1 MASVPS
7 TALKHSARSLTAD
20 PEAGVTTPPSAL
32 FTDLYELTMAQVYY
46 EQGQTGEAVFEL
58 SVRSL
63 PPGWRYLIAA
73 GLERTLDFLEWARF
87 TTEDLD
93 YLSSLTQFNSDF
105 LERLRAFRFSGD
117 VWAVPEGTAVH
128 PHEPLIQVVAPLP
141 EGQIVETAVMNQMA
155 FATLVASKAARTVD
169 AAAGR
174 PLFEFGGRRAHGTNA
189 ALEAARAAHIAGF
202 AATSSVEA
210 GRRYGIPVI
219 GTMAHS
225 YILIHDDEFDAFR
238 RFASRYE
245 GTTLL
250 VDTYDTAQG
259 VERTIAVANELGTQ
273 SVGAIRIDS
282 GDLGA
287 ASRDARHRLD
297 AAGLEHIQIV
307 ASGGLDEHQ
316 VADLVAAGAPID
328 AFACGTAI
336 VTGGDHGALD
346 AAYKLVEYEGIPV
359 AKRSPGKPSL
369 GGRKQVW
376 RSADADRIE
385 PHGSPGLPG
394 AEPLLQLVLQQ
405 GQRIAQPEPLD
416 AIRQRAIAERTTAH
430 SMRTVEISPSLSE
443 AR

>member
-1 MASVPS
+1 MPS
-7 TALKHSARSLTAD
+7 TDLKHSARSLTAD

-73 GLERTLDFLEWARF
+73 GLERTLEFLESARF
-87 TTEDLD
+87 TTKDLN
-93 YLSSLTQFNSDF
+93 YLASLTQFNSDF
-105 LERLRAFRFSGD
+105 LERLRGFRFSGD
-117 VWAVPEGTAVH
+117 VWAVPEGTAIY

-174 PLFEFGGRRAHGTNA
+174 PLLEFGGRRAHGANA
-189 ALEAARAAHIAGF
+189 ALEAARAAYLVGF

-225 YILIHDDEFDAFR
+225 YILIHDDETDAFR
-238 RFASRYE
+238 QFASRYE

-259 VERTIAVANELGTQ
+259 VDRVIAVANELGPQ

-282 GDLGA
+282 GDLAA
-287 ASRDARHRLD
+287 ASMDARRRLD

-316 VADLVAAGAPID
+316 VAALVAAGAPID

-376 RSADADRIE
+376 RSATADRIE
-385 PHGSPGLPG
+385 PHGSPGPRGTESILLP
-394 AEPLLQLVLQQ
+394 VLEK
-405 GQRIAQPEPLD
+405 GQRITEPEPLET
-416 AIRQRAIAERTTAH
+416 IRKRATAERTAAH
-430 SMRTVEISPSLSE
+430 DTRTVEISPSISQG
-443 AR
+443 R